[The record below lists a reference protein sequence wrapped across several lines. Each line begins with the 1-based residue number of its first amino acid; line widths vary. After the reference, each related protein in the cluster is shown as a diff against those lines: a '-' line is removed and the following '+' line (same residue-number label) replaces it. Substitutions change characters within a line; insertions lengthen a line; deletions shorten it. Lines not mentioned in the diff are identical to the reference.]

1 MERLPDFLILDF
13 CEWIKRSI
21 LSKSK
26 YSNIDMWDLLFDEN
40 YDNLLMKKAEEYCN
54 RESVNTS
61 NAKLFLIKLQHEDGK
76 NYSSIHTTRG
86 VLRPAFQ
93 VVVDDDIL
101 VKNPFGL
108 QFARV

>member
-1 MERLPDFLILDF
+1 MQRLL
-13 CEWIKRSI
+13 E
-21 LSKSK
+21 
-26 YSNIDMWDLLFDEN
+26 
-40 YDNLLMKKAEEYCN
+40 KKAFGKKKIQ
-54 RESVNTS
+54 SVNTS